1 MGRRK
6 KEEKMLFIST
16 SLKYLTGEKEYVKK
30 EKYLKKNGA
39 VTKVSSG
46 KNYKKVD
53 NPKPFKRIKG
63 INC

>member
-1 MGRRK
+1 MGK
-6 KEEKMLFIST
+6 MKIKEPNKFSGMLQ
-16 SLKYLTGEKEYVKK
+16 YLTGEKEYVKK

-53 NPKPFKRIKG
+53 NPKPFRRIKG
-63 INC
+63 IHF